1 MNNARSTTNKTPL
14 SRKVSQTVAHAA
26 QMTAVAFLTLV
37 LVVALQAAA
46 SATVGFGP
54 GSGAGY
60 W

>member
-1 MNNARSTTNKTPL
+1 MKTARSTTNKSTL

-46 SATVGFGP
+46 SATVAFGP
-54 GSGAGY
+54 GSGAGH

>member
-1 MNNARSTTNKTPL
+1 MKTARSTTNKTPL
-14 SRKVSQTVAHAA
+14 SRKGSQTVAHAA

-46 SATVGFGP
+46 SATVAFGP
-54 GSGAGY
+54 GSGAGH

>member
-1 MNNARSTTNKTPL
+1 MKTARSTTNKSPL

-46 SATVGFGP
+46 SATVAFGP
-54 GSGAGY
+54 GSGAGH

>member
-1 MNNARSTTNKTPL
+1 MNTARSTTYKTPL
-14 SRKVSQTVAHAA
+14 SRKASQTVAHAA

-46 SATVGFGP
+46 SATVAFGP
-54 GSGAGY
+54 GSGAGH